1 MRRRARGAWTTRI
14 AVDEGEERV
23 EVVRGRKRAGR
34 DYIGRIVF
42 IYSLSQP
49 AIDTWPKILKP
60 IELESFLCFRFLV

>member
-1 MRRRARGAWTTRI
+1 MSLYARDEI

-23 EVVRGRKRAGR
+23 EVVRGRKRAGGR
-34 DYIGRIVF
+34 DGTTLVGL
-42 IYSLSQP
+42 SLFTHCQTQP